1 MKKLLNSVSIFLL
14 GLMVGIPQAQAA
26 TNDYSIEVKSKKFSK
41 QTTKGFY
48 GIGYTEDNASYT
60 DQYWPLVEG
69 YHSLPLEKAVY
80 YNGNTKQQIV
90 RQFGVS
96 MGVVYWI
103 NPDRD
108 EICWWNTITGESGST
123 TPSLKYPDNY
133 TVGVESPNVPFS
145 FNAKL
150 TGPGTMSHDW
160 YGNLIHMWN
169 ESAGWTDNSFVQGYA
184 IYKAA
189 TTYGELM
196 DFHPKISYMNG
207 TDYPVYR
214 RKLNADGTLTGKTDT
229 DDGHIPSNYTY
240 YEPGTAN
247 GALRNPNYPAD
258 DLNWTSNYDYHKAN
272 TTYTKK
278 RTDFMGVSG
287 NLWGKGFKSGGNFS
301 YSSYY
306 AGYASGYVFHARND
320 IAFGNM
326 FADGQYTNWY
336 LNYLLFGGN
345 RVYNDYR
352 PVSQWWLASD
362 IINWYK
368 PWASA
373 QTYYPN
379 ERLFR
384 ECDVLEYWWSIPL
397 AGLAE
402 FNAYYSVGT
411 NRPNYKWRG
420 WVDDLDLGLPD
431 YDYLSS
437 SERRQTDAMSA
448 PEIDSIKGT
457 RILIHNYWI
466 QFTPGASVEGSES
479 ATGNQ
484 PKRNG
489 MFMIRSLKYNGGTM
503 NDSEPLYT
511 GNIATS
517 TNAVLNYNKVGCA
530 FGYNNTAN
538 TPVKFTETAVNCWPE
553 LERVND
559 NVFALYTHVPG
570 QGFSKFFIT
579 AVKPN
584 NAVSNL
590 KVAQSWNPNGD
601 PVHTLTWTPQAG
613 DRATMHTYEV
623 WYRKKKG
630 STYEDKKTIDG
641 ASRDVWNFAGK
652 ASVKYNGANDSI
664 VASSGNKSGVKP
676 NKAFY
681 NSYTD
686 ESCKFEFVA
695 PRGDNGDGTKYER
708 TYEYMVIP
716 VYDASSH
723 RGTEATTSIVTAPAP
738 GKVYGN
744 LYQVTDNE
752 GPNGET
758 RYAFSIR
765 LDPYF
770 PAGAIGSTEAKR
782 LIITSSGGEEGSNK
796 LKGATS
802 VTFADGTPITPLD
815 GITFVE
821 KSDGSTRTHGAYAL
835 SIDITGKVGADGK
848 LPSIIWHNVD
858 PDLEYKMAVHVEALP
873 TYQYSGS
880 GEISTTLVAP
890 CPTLSLTEVSVYPLH
905 GDYSSIQNDDLLPL
919 GAQRRVGSKEVT
931 NPVTLSNANTIGT
944 KGSAINPLLVTDEV
958 LENWNVQYLYNIFK
972 DAKYLVAY
980 RLDPSNTTAGATY
993 YSNSKKVIFDI
1004 VGLPV
1009 ERTAWDTHTKMG
1021 LDDAQIATN
1030 DNLTKYGYNTA
1041 TTNHNYTAHIDV
1053 TYTRKDNSEINAVVM
1068 GENIAS
1074 SPLVYGEGLKSG
1086 SIFPNLGVDFGTQFV
1101 VIRRTSTHWD
1111 ANAEKSDEDPY
1122 GGYFPIYYDAV
1133 AQWAWPNFNSNLNHY
1148 VGFHAVTKMNCV
1160 GHYVTNADGQLS
1172 STWVP
1177 YYAPSVLS
1185 DYYVEQ
1191 TNSNLGKDGN
1201 YTDNY
1206 NGAVVPL
1213 VMKGIGYDGTKNTNW
1228 SALAA
1233 KELTLP
1239 MQVHYVWAGNRELT
1253 NEESDR
1259 KLVSTKVLMTADYP
1273 IIESTYGA
1281 TIIHDA
1287 TFDID
1292 NSYYNLMVETNVGE
1306 TRMNMISSENH
1317 SNGVYANYV
1326 TTVTGVEGVL
1336 TNACG
1341 GVKIYPNPVQSSFT
1355 LEAPMDM
1362 GTVKIFSTSGHLVK
1376 EINNVEASRVTII
1389 VNDLPQGVYIVNTLG
1404 VAQIMM
1410 KM

>member
-1 MKKLLNSVSIFLL
+1 MKKLLKGVLSLAIIAA
-14 GLMVGIPQAQAA
+14 VGIPQAQAA

-48 GIGYTEDNASYT
+48 GIGYTEGNASYT

-69 YHSLPLEKAVY
+69 HYSLPLDKATY

-103 NPDRD
+103 NPDRN
-108 EICWWNTITGESGST
+108 EICWWNTVTGESGST

-133 TVGVESPNVPFS
+133 TVGAESPNVSFN

-160 YGNLIHMWN
+160 YGNLVHMWN

-184 IYKAA
+184 VYKAA

-229 DDGHIPSNYTY
+229 DDGHYTYNYTY

-258 DLNWTSNYDYHKAN
+258 DLNWNTNYDYHKAN
-272 TTYTKK
+272 DTYTKK

-352 PVSQWWLASD
+352 PVKEWWLASD

-373 QTYYPN
+373 QTFYPN

-384 ECDVLEYWWSIPL
+384 ECDVLEYWWSVPN

-457 RILIHNYWI
+457 RILIHNYWL
-466 QFTPGASVEGSES
+466 QFTPGASVEGSAS

-503 NDSEPLYT
+503 NNSVPLYT

-517 TNAVLNYNKVGCA
+517 TNAVLDYDKVGCA

-652 ASVKYNGANDSI
+652 ASVNYKGASDSTK
-664 VASSGNKSGVKP
+664 VVTSGTKTYTIP
-676 NKAFY
+676 NATFY
-681 NSYTD
+681 NSY
-686 ESCKFEFVA
+686 EGCKFEFVA

-744 LYQVTDNE
+744 LYQVTEKNA
-752 GPNGET
+752 NGDT
-758 RYAFSIR
+758 LYGFSIR

-770 PAGAIGSTEAKR
+770 LPGAQGSTEAKR
-782 LIITSSGGEEGSNK
+782 LIITSAGGVEGSDK
-796 LKGATS
+796 LKDAVS
-802 VTFADGTPITPLD
+802 VTLADGTPLTPLD
-815 GITFVE
+815 NITFQ
-821 KSDGSTRTHGAYAL
+821 SSSSGSTTTYNAYAL

-848 LPSIIWHNVD
+848 LPSIIWHNVN
-858 PDLEYKMAVHVEALP
+858 PELEFQLEAHIES
-873 TYQYSGS
+873 TSAYQYSGT
-880 GEISTTLVAP
+880 GNLSTTLVVPELVWSVPPADFYK
-890 CPTLSLTEVSVYPLH
+890 LAGDYGSLTKNEDMPIGSF
-905 GDYSSIQNDDLLPL
+905 
-919 GAQRRVGSKEVT
+919 RRIDPNTKQLDENPT
-931 NPVTLSNANTIGT
+931 NPVTLNNANYYGTNGGLLRPIYVTNEVLGVKNSATGMYENPGWKVSYVVKLFDVNGKEIQYGAFNSQTNTEGYAVCYSNENSVFFDMIGFKVDYEEKT
-944 KGSAINPLLVTDEV
+944 GEDGRTRKVYNPTQKTYKAQIIVVYERLNDEGEVDGMKVERSTYTDVILGTTTLPGLDVESTSGSAVLGALYERKGSHFYYNGVNDEGYYPYYYDAAM
-958 LENWNVQYLYNIFK
+958 LFNW
-972 DAKYLVAY
+972 
-980 RLDPSNTTAGATY
+980 
-993 YSNSKKVIFDI
+993 
-1004 VGLPV
+1004 
-1009 ERTAWDTHTKMG
+1009 
-1021 LDDAQIATN
+1021 
-1030 DNLTKYGYNTA
+1030 
-1041 TTNHNYTAHIDV
+1041 
-1053 TYTRKDNSEINAVVM
+1053 SEINQLNRYM
-1068 GENIAS
+1068 GY
-1074 SPLVYGEGLKSG
+1074 YGAT
-1086 SIFPNLGVDFGTQFV
+1086 NT
-1101 VIRRTSTHWD
+1101 TC
-1111 ANAEKSDEDPY
+1111 Y
-1122 GGYFPIYYDAV
+1122 
-1133 AQWAWPNFNSNLNHY
+1133 
-1148 VGFHAVTKMNCV
+1148 
-1160 GHYVTNADGQLS
+1160 GHYENQEHNPNTWVQYHAGSVLPDSEVDLLNQTNAALIG
-1172 STWVP
+1172 
-1177 YYAPSVLS
+1177 
-1185 DYYVEQ
+1185 
-1191 TNSNLGKDGN
+1191 G
-1201 YTDNY
+1201 
-1206 NGAVVPL
+1206 
-1213 VMKGIGYDGTKNTNW
+1213 GIGYDGTNNW
-1228 SALAA
+1228 SALAIE
-1233 KELTLP
+1233 KSQVP
-1239 MQVHYVWAGNRELT
+1239 MMIHYVHGGNTSLVTNDASATSNEIAVSEVKFDVTLT
-1253 NEESDR
+1253 AE
-1259 KLVSTKVLMTADYP
+1259 YP
-1273 IIESTYGA
+1273 IVYRADDKPAHFKAAEDPSTYSIALGSSA
-1281 TIIHDA
+1281 
-1287 TFDID
+1287 
-1292 NSYYNLMVETNVGE
+1292 MNVM
-1306 TRMNMISSENH
+1306 TVPSSL
-1317 SNGVYANYV
+1317 SDMYV
-1326 TTVTGVEGVL
+1326 TSTTVTTGVEGIL
-1336 TNACG
+1336 TEVCG
-1341 GVKIYPNPVQSSFT
+1341 GVKLYPNPVGSTFT
-1355 LEAPMDM
+1355 LEAPMVMNEVTIYTID
-1362 GTVKIFSTSGHLVK
+1362 GQLVK
-1376 EINNVEASRVTII
+1376 GIKGVDVTKATINVD
-1389 VNDLPQGVYIVNTLG
+1389 DLPKGVYVVHTLG
-1404 VAQIMM
+1404 IAQMM
-1410 KM
+1410 IKM

>member
-1 MKKLLNSVSIFLL
+1 MKKLLKGVLSLAIIAA
-14 GLMVGIPQAQAA
+14 VGIPQAQAA

-48 GIGYTEDNASYT
+48 GIGYTEGNASYT

-69 YHSLPLEKAVY
+69 HYSLPLDKATY

-103 NPDRD
+103 NPDRN
-108 EICWWNTITGESGST
+108 EICWWNTVTGESGST

-133 TVGVESPNVPFS
+133 TVGAESPNVPFD

-160 YGNLIHMWN
+160 YGNLVHMWN

-229 DDGHIPSNYTY
+229 DDGHYTYNYTY

-258 DLNWTSNYDYHKAN
+258 NLNWISNYDYHKAN
-272 TTYTKK
+272 DTYTKK

-384 ECDVLEYWWSIPL
+384 ECDVLEYWWSVPN

-457 RILIHNYWI
+457 RILIHNYWL

-664 VASSGNKSGVKP
+664 VASSGNKSGIKP

-681 NSYTD
+681 NSYTA

-744 LYQVTDNE
+744 LYQVTEKNA
-752 GPNGET
+752 NGET
-758 RYAFSIR
+758 LYGFSIR

-770 PAGAIGSTEAKR
+770 LPGAQGSTEAKR
-782 LIITSSGGEEGSNK
+782 LIITSAGGVEGSDK
-796 LKGATS
+796 LKDAVS
-802 VTFADGTPITPLD
+802 VTLADGTPLTPLD
-815 GITFVE
+815 NITFQTTSSGE
-821 KSDGSTRTHGAYAL
+821 TITHEAYAL

-848 LPSIIWHNVD
+848 LPSIIWHNVN
-858 PDLEYKMAVHVEALP
+858 PDLEFQLAAHIESTS
-873 TYQYSGS
+873 TYQYSGT
-880 GEISTTLVAP
+880 GELSTTLYVP
-890 CPTLSLTEVSVYPLH
+890 EPYFSLTPADFHKLG
-905 GDYSSIQNDDLLPL
+905 GDYGSLTGDEDLPI
-919 GAQRRVGSKEVT
+919 GTFRRIDPTTKTLDLTKKEGDVIL
-931 NPVTLSNANTIGT
+931 NNANYYGT
-944 KGSAINPLLVTDEV
+944 NGSALRPIYVTDEV
-958 LENWNVQYLYNIFK
+958 MGTLNSSGEYENSGWRVGYYLKVYDGDNKIDEF
-972 DAKYLVAY
+972 DFGFQT
-980 RLDPSNTTAGATY
+980 DPDGWAAV
-993 YSNSKKVIFDI
+993 YSNINNVICDFVGMNVDYTTEIGEDGRERKVYNPIPKTYKVLVDLEYYRFEGEKDFLSCTK
-1004 VGLPV
+1004 VLRTKEFELKLGTTTLP
-1009 ERTAWDTHTKMG
+1009 A
-1021 LDDAQIATN
+1021 LDVNNIS
-1030 DNLTKYGYNTA
+1030 G
-1041 TTNHNYTAHIDV
+1041 
-1053 TYTRKDNSEINAVVM
+1053 NAVLGALYQR
-1068 GENIAS
+1068 GESHFFYNG
-1074 SPLVYGEGLKSG
+1074 LNDEGYYP
-1086 SIFPNLGVDFGTQFV
+1086 F
-1101 VIRRTSTHWD
+1101 
-1111 ANAEKSDEDPY
+1111 
-1122 GGYFPIYYDAV
+1122 YYDA
-1133 AQWAWPNFNSNLNHY
+1133 AMLFNWTNENTLNRY
-1148 VGFHAVTKMNCV
+1148 MGYYGASKAKCY
-1160 GHYVTNADGQLS
+1160 GHYENKEHNPN
-1172 STWVP
+1172 TWVE
-1177 YYAPSVLS
+1177 YHAGSVLPDGEVDLLNQS
-1185 DYYVEQ
+1185 TNPVLTDYA
-1191 TNSNLGKDGN
+1191 K
-1201 YTDNY
+1201 
-1206 NGAVVPL
+1206 
-1213 VMKGIGYDGTKNTNW
+1213 IGYNENNRNW
-1228 SALAA
+1228 SAQAIA
-1233 KELTLP
+1233 NDQLP
-1239 MQVHYVWAGNRELT
+1239 MMIHYVHGSNSSLVT
-1253 NEESDR
+1253 NEASPASNEKAVSDI
-1259 KLVSTKVLMTADYP
+1259 KFDVTLTAEYP
-1273 IIESTYGA
+1273 IVVQDPNRFSNVLIAEDPSKYQINSSTRE
-1281 TIIHDA
+1281 
-1287 TFDID
+1287 
-1292 NSYYNLMVETNVGE
+1292 MNVM
-1306 TRMNMISSENH
+1306 TVPISLSDM
-1317 SNGVYANYV
+1317 YV
-1326 TTVTGVEGVL
+1326 NTTSVTTGVEGII
-1336 TNACG
+1336 TDICG
-1341 GVKIYPNPVQSSFT
+1341 GVKLYPNPVGSTFT
-1355 LEAPMDM
+1355 LEAPMVMNEVRIYSMD
-1362 GTVKIFSTSGHLVK
+1362 GQLVRGIK
-1376 EINNVEASRVTII
+1376 GVDTNKATIN
-1389 VNDLPQGVYIVNTLG
+1389 VNDLPQGVYVVQTLG
-1404 VAQIMM
+1404 VAQMM
-1410 KM
+1410 IKR